1 LKNKIPLLG
10 KHVSLSGG
18 LVVLWVSV
26 LYGVIVSIWWKRLST
41 YFDQRQGSAHAGA
54 DLVAAIAL
62 TGHFADVT
70 MAMVIIPVSR
80 HSALASF
87 FQLSV
92 SSTLTFHML
101 SAYTLFCLIAAH
113 AFLYVAW
120 IPVFQ
125 NLDAT
130 LRHIFPV
137 LNPTYLYDEV
147 FPGNTSSLG
156 KWRASLV
163 FTGTVST
170 AILLVVSITTLP
182 WVRNR
187 HFNTFYFTHLVGI
200 VAIVIVCLHASTLF
214 YCTAPGLAMWVLDWG
229 MRVYELRETLDGQ
242 VCDALLLHKV
252 IMLNI
257 RMWQVTDLTH
267 GWFL

>member
-1 LKNKIPLLG
+1 M
-10 KHVSLSGG
+10 
-18 LVVLWVSV
+18 
-26 LYGVIVSIWWKRLST
+26 SIWWKRLST
-41 YFDQRQGSAHAGA
+41 YFGQRQGSAHAGA
-54 DLVAAIAL
+54 DLIAAIAL

-70 MAMVIIPVSR
+70 MGMVIIPVSR

-101 SAYTLFCLIAAH
+101 SAYVLFFLIVLH

-120 IPVFQ
+120 TPVFQ
-125 NLDAT
+125 NLNAT

-147 FPGNTSSLG
+147 FPGSTSALG

-170 AILLVVSITTLP
+170 AILLVVSVTTLP
-182 WVRNR
+182 WVRKR
-187 HFNTFYFTHLVGI
+187 HFNAFYFTHLFGI
-200 VAIVIVCLHASTLF
+200 VAIVVVCLHASTLF
-214 YCTAPGLAMWVLDWG
+214 YCTAPGLAMWVLDWA
-229 MRVYELRETLDGQ
+229 MRIYELRETLAGQ
-242 VCDALLLHKV
+242 VCSAYSLRDVLLL
-252 IMLNI
+252 IMRI
-257 RMWQVTDLTH
+257 FQVTDLTH